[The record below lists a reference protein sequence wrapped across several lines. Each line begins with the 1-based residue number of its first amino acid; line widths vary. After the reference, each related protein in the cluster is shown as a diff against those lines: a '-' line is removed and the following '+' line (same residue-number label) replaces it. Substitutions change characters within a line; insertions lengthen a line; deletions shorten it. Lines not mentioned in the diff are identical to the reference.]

1 MKININ
7 SKEDVLIPRNRG
19 VCRILTPPNIH
30 QANLGS
36 GKISENF
43 TLNLAIKPCD

>member
-7 SKEDVLIPRNRG
+7 SKEGVLKLQNGG
-19 VCRILTPPNIH
+19 VCRILTPQNIH
-30 QANLGS
+30 QTNLSS

-43 TLNLAIKPCD
+43 TLNVATKPYD